1 MGPGPPRAGRV
12 TSGRQAAGPRDVLA
26 TRSRKDERSE
36 GRGHELCSFSP
47 SSRSAFSRTCCLSY
61 DGFVELYPARD
72 TTCRSLAGSVFAG
85 LGGRHGSVS
94 TPSPPPGENP
104 ESLPPPAADP
114 QVACPPPAPAEA
126 PAPGTAPRGP
136 TPPSPGLGETVAL
149 SHVRAHG
156 GCSGR
161 EAVPWTPPASR
172 PRPPTSCPGSSGH
185 TPPRPAGLGQ
195 TLPQGVNAFPLLS
208 LQRVW
213 GVSSPPPLRGSQG
226 KERKERRWKSR
237 RINHDAPGGT

>member
-1 MGPGPPRAGRV
+1 MGPGPLRAGRV

-36 GRGHELCSFSP
+36 GRGRELCSFSP
-47 SSRSAFSRTCCLSY
+47 SSRSAFSRTCCLSN
-61 DGFVELYPARD
+61 DGFVELHPARN
-72 TTCRSLAGSVFAG
+72 TTCRSLAGSVSAG
-85 LGGRHGSVS
+85 LGGRHHSAS
-94 TPSPPPGENP
+94 SPSPPPGESP
-104 ESLPPPAADP
+104 ESPPPPAAEP

-136 TPPSPGLGETVAL
+136 TPPSPGLGETVAP

-172 PRPPTSCPGSSGH
+172 PRPPASCPGSSGH
-185 TPPRPAGLGQ
+185 
-195 TLPQGVNAFPLLS
+195 
-208 LQRVW
+208 
-213 GVSSPPPLRGSQG
+213 PPPQACRFGA
-226 KERKERRWKSR
+226 
-237 RINHDAPGGT
+237 DATTGG